1 MGTNKLIKS
10 FLRDNLLLTISTIF
24 IPILYSFIL
33 FLNDYNLD
41 LLLYI
46 TLLTWFFTGILL
58 FIRFR
63 SYRRTVRKLEWLLA
77 DRDNGIDDM
86 PRTFNQIELLYQ
98 DICQQVFTDKNRVV
112 TETESNYKDLTD
124 YYTLWVH
131 QIKTPITALRLLLEN
146 SDGMNDALIEL
157 FKIEQYA
164 QMALTYIRMDG
175 MSNDLRLEN
184 CDLDSMIRNTIK
196 KYSKM
201 FIMSKLS
208 LQYETIHA
216 SVITDEKWFT
226 FILEQLLSNALK
238 YTKTGNI
245 SIYYENEQLFIKD
258 TGIGIQEEDL
268 PRIFEKGFT
277 GINGRNDK
285 KASGLGLYMVKKI
298 STKLGHRISVQS
310 RIDEGTTFCI
320 DLHQYVQEKE

>member
-1 MGTNKLIKS
+1 MSTNKLIRS
-10 FLRDNLLLTISTIF
+10 FLRDNLLLTISSIF
-24 IPILYSFIL
+24 IPVLYSFIL

-86 PRTFNQIELLYQ
+86 PRAFNQIELLYQ
-98 DICQQVFTDKNRVV
+98 DICQHVFADKNRVV

-146 SDGMNDALIEL
+146 SDGMNNALIEL

-175 MSNDLRLEN
+175 MSSDLRLESY
-184 CDLDSMIRNTIK
+184 DLDRMIRNTIK

-208 LQYETIHA
+208 LQYDPIHA
-216 SVITDEKWFT
+216 SVVTDEKWFT

-238 YTKTGNI
+238 YTKTGSI

-310 RIDEGTTFCI
+310 KIDEGTTFCI